1 MASIGRYTCEQF
13 EEIKFQGFDHTT
25 RQEVLDMISLLAE
38 KVGAPSYV
46 KTPIFE
52 KRVDHKKRSKPFA
65 VSDEEW
71 DMVRNFKGG
80 GSVPSRGDAEVE
92 SIRSML
98 NKVSEPTYQN
108 IKASMLAQIGILRQS
123 EDSACK
129 VDTVV
134 DLVLDVASSNH
145 FYSALYADLCAA
157 LCEGFPEFK
166 ERVPD
171 RFNKFVGCFSSI
183 VIGDPAEDYDG
194 FCRANL
200 ENDKRRA
207 HGVFF
212 VNLMKRGLLSE
223 YDIILLVDNLQTL
236 LSAAID
242 QRDTSRAEEI
252 TENLFVITSSC
263 PDQLRDTAAF
273 PNILSKL
280 KAIATSKPKVCPGL
294 NNKIVFKHMDIL
306 DLLE

>member
-1 MASIGRYTCEQF
+1 MASISRYTCDQF

-25 RQEVLDMISLLAE
+25 RQEVIDMISLLAE

-52 KRVDHKKRSKPFA
+52 KRVDHKKRNKSFV

-71 DMVRNFKGG
+71 DMVRNFKGA
-80 GSVPSRGDAEVE
+80 SSISNRGDAEVE

-98 NKVSEPTYQN
+98 NKVSEPTYEN

-123 EDSACK
+123 DDTVSK

-145 FYSALYADLCAA
+145 FYSSLYADLCAS

-166 ERVPD
+166 ERIPD

-183 VIGDPAEDYDG
+183 VIGDPSEDYDG
-194 FCRANL
+194 FCKANR

-223 YDIILLVDNLQTL
+223 FDIILLVDNLQAL
-236 LSAAID
+236 LLDAIENQD
-242 QRDTSRAEEI
+242 SSKAEEI

-280 KAIATSKPKVCPGL
+280 KTIATSKPKECPGL

-306 DLLE
+306 DILE